1 MKEKNSPHVVA
12 LSEDATN
19 IVDRVEFNSKK
30 NQLTGFVLPLDRD
43 GMPIPFV
50 YGARNTD
57 EIVGHFAKEAPVAKS
72 VITVV
77 AQPISDAPPFPLLIF
92 GTDSKFDA
100 EDVSRRWKFLTNK
113 LNALGIE
120 VLTMSS
126 DSDPKYNSGMR
137 RNSRL
142 GRKSKLF
149 FGAPWFKCGDRNKFP
164 FYVQDYIHLCTKL
177 RNFLLKT
184 LMDLNMLP
192 LGDYYVQ
199 IAHLQYI
206 VDNIPKD
213 QHEITQS
220 VLNPTDR
227 QNFESVLRICN
238 SKVFDLLEKHVKGSE
253 GTVQY
258 LKITK
263 NFLDAYMDYSLS
275 HWNE

>member
-1 MKEKNSPHVVA
+1 M
-12 LSEDATN
+12 
-19 IVDRVEFNSKK
+19 
-30 NQLTGFVLPLDRD
+30 
-43 GMPIPFV
+43 
-50 YGARNTD
+50 
-57 EIVGHFAKEAPVAKS
+57 
-72 VITVV
+72 

-92 GTDSKFDA
+92 GTGSKFDA
-100 EDVSRRWKFLTNK
+100 EDVSCRWKFITNK
-113 LNALGIE
+113 LNELGIE

-126 DSDPKYNSGMR
+126 DNDSKYNSGMR
-137 RNSRL
+137 KNSRL

-149 FGAPWFKCGDRNKFP
+149 FGAPWFKCGDRNSFP

-177 RNFLLKT
+177 RNFL
-184 LMDLNMLP
+184 
-192 LGDYYVQ
+192 

-238 SKVFDLLEKHVKGSE
+238 SKVFHLLKTHVKESE

-263 NFLDAYMDYSLS
+263 NFLNANMDYSLEPLERIDKL
-275 HWNE
+275 W